1 MLFSKR
7 LKNSIESEGKKN
19 VERLKKKLK
28 TGEKPRKFM
37 LTL

>member
-19 VERLKKKLK
+19 VEGLKKSLKLVK
-28 TGEKPRKFM
+28 NQENSC
-37 LTL
+37 